1 MLRFVPSPTGDMHI
15 GNLRVAILNYLA
27 AKVRNEAFLIRIDDS
42 DKEKIIEGKDTEIMQ
57 IMEKF
62 ALKHDEVYHQSEH
75 QRMHQTLALRLL
87 EENKAFI
94 CTCQEITPEASDLSP
109 AQSNP
114 CSGQCLQSDK
124 ERLAKLKAEGKP
136 FVIRIKTPQQ
146 EITATDLIRGDIITA
161 AEDIESF
168 IILKSD
174 GTPTRTFATACDDM
188 LGNISLIIRESDQ
201 LNESPKECHIKAQLG
216 YTEKADYL
224 HLSPLLSSTG
234 EPIKEITIKRL
245 FEEGFLPD
253 AIINYLLLLDCPG
266 APEEIFTLPE
276 AMRWFKPDELSTE
289 AVRFDMKQLRKINR
303 AHLRMMD
310 DKRLSTLFG
319 FADADIGKLA
329 KLYLDDVDT
338 INALEAKFKPIFAPK
353 PFEVECGK
361 EMRLLQ
367 EIITEA
373 PMINDFDTFKSYL
386 LQKSGLDEARLDKPL
401 RLLLTGTHEGPQISE
416 IYPYIKPYLLE
427 VAS

>member
-27 AKVRNEAFLIRIDDS
+27 AKVHNEAFLIRIDDN

-75 QRMHQTLALRLL
+75 HRMHQTLALRLL
-87 EENKAFI
+87 QEDKAFI
-94 CTCQEITPEASDLSP
+94 CTCEASSSDLSHTEEN
-109 AQSNP
+109 Q
-114 CSGQCLQSDK
+114 CSGQCLQADK
-124 ERLAKLKAEGKP
+124 ERLGKLKAEGRP
-136 FVIRIKTPQQ
+136 FVIRIKAPQE
-146 EITATDLIRGDIITA
+146 EITTTDLIRGDITTA

-174 GTPTRTFATACDDM
+174 GTPARTFATACDDM
-188 LGNISLIIRESDQ
+188 LGSISLIIRESD
-201 LNESPKECHIKAQLG
+201 LLSESPKEHHIKSQLG
-216 YTEKADYL
+216 YTEETDYI
-224 HLSPLLSSTG
+224 HLPPLISSTG
-234 EPIKEITIKRL
+234 EPIIEITIKRL

-276 AMRWFKPDELSTE
+276 AIRWFKLEDLSTE
-289 AVRFDMKQLRKINR
+289 SVRFDIEQLRKINR
-303 AHLRMMD
+303 AHLMMMD

-329 KLYLDDVDT
+329 KLYLGDAST

-353 PFEVECGK
+353 PFEKECGK

-367 EIITEA
+367 EIIAEA
-373 PMINDFDTFKSYL
+373 PMINDFESFKSYL
-386 LQKSGLDEARLDKPL
+386 LQKSGLDEAQLDKPL
-401 RLLLTGTHEGPQISE
+401 RLLLTGTPNGPQISE